1 MRRRYL
7 VAIAIAAYLLFLVI
21 RLPAHLAYGVVQAKI
36 PDLTMSEL
44 EGTVWQGTARS
55 AVYNG
60 IYAGKLEWSTH
71 PFRFLL
77 GEWSAAI
84 QLEGPVE
91 SLADIAYSLTD
102 TLTMTNASGKARLSD
117 LSRFFPQLSIMGL
130 EGSVTARI
138 EYLALQ
144 EETLLDI
151 RGTMD
156 INNLSA
162 GGLQLGD
169 FTAEMNTDE
178 EGTRRLVFASVGS
191 DGLDARG
198 EILLTR
204 QEQITLDLLVSNP
217 EHLGSL
223 GGFFRQFSSEES
235 DGHRFGWAGEFAD
248 LRKYM

>member
-1 MRRRYL
+1 MRWTYV
-7 VAIAIAAYLLFLVI
+7 VAMVIAAYLIFLVT
-21 RLPAHLAYGVVQAKI
+21 RLPAHLVYVYAQDKI
-36 PDLTMSEL
+36 PELALSEL
-44 EGTVWQGTARS
+44 QGTVWQGTARS

-60 IYAGKLEWSTH
+60 IHVGKLDWSTH

-77 GEWSAAI
+77 GEWSAEI

-102 TLTMTNASGKARLSD
+102 TLTMTNASGKASLSD

-130 EGSVTARI
+130 EGSVSARI
-138 EYLALQ
+138 ESLTLKG
-144 EETLLDI
+144 ETLLDI
-151 RGTMD
+151 RGKVD
-156 INNLSA
+156 ITNLFA

-178 EGTRRLVFASVGS
+178 EGTKKLLFASVGN

-204 QEQITLDLLVSNP
+204 QEQISLDLLVRNP

-223 GGFFRQFSSEES
+223 GGFFRQFSSEQP
-235 DGHRFGWAGEFAD
+235 DGYRFRWAGEFAD
-248 LRKYM
+248 LKKYM

>member
-1 MRRRYL
+1 MRRGYL
-7 VAIAIAAYLLFLVI
+7 VAIAIAAYLIFLVT
-21 RLPAHLAYGVVQAKI
+21 RLPANLVYGVVQDKI
-36 PDLTMSEL
+36 PDLALSEL

-60 IYAGKLEWSTH
+60 IHAGKLEWDTY
-71 PFRFLL
+71 PFRLLL

-102 TLTMTNASGKARLSD
+102 TLTMTNASGKTRLSD
-117 LSRFFPQLSIMGL
+117 LSRFFPQLSMMGL
-130 EGSVTARI
+130 EGDVSARI
-138 EYLALQ
+138 ESLELQ
-144 EETLLDI
+144 GATLLDI
-151 RGTMD
+151 HGTMD
-156 INNLSA
+156 INNLFA

-169 FTAEMNTDE
+169 FTAEMSTDE
-178 EGTRRLVFASVGS
+178 ERTRKLVFASVGS

-204 QEQITLDLLVSNP
+204 QEQINLDLLVRNP

-223 GGFFRQFSSEES
+223 GGFFRQFSSEEP
-235 DGHRFGWAGEFAD
+235 DGHRFRWSGEFTD
-248 LRKYM
+248 LKKYM